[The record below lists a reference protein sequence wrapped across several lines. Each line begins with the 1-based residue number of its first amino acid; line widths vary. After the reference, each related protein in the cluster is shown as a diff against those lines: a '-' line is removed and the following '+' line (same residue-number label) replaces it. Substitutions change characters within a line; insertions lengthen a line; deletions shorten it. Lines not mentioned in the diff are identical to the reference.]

1 MSGRGTMEEF
11 DYIVVGAG
19 SAGCVLTDRLSRD
32 PRARVLLLEAGK
44 RDSHPYVGIP
54 KGIAKL
60 RLHPEYSWCL
70 PVEPSL
76 GRNSGEVWPRGR
88 MLGGTSSLNGMY
100 YVRGQ
105 PADYDSWA
113 ADAGDAWSWQ
123 HMHRVFRQMEDH
135 ELGASE
141 ERGIGGPLRVTL
153 PPKGSDVDAAVL
165 RAGESVGLPLRQD
178 LNAVPQG
185 GIGYLPLTVKNGRR
199 WSSADAFLKPAIRR
213 PNVKVVT
220 QVHVDR
226 VLLEGRRVVGVAG
239 RRGGEAV
246 GFRCK
251 GEVILSAGA
260 LKSPQILQL
269 SGIGPGAMLQ
279 EVGVPLVH
287 AAPAVGAGMNEHLSF
302 TLIHRLNGS
311 AGENREYRGLRLA
324 KNVLRYYALHSG
336 VLSYSTFLLGG
347 FAKTRPDAGRAD
359 IQFFVGALSFDSGSA
374 KAVTARVKTGE
385 KPGITCF
392 AYYMHP
398 ESRGS
403 VGLRSPDPAAPPLI
417 RPNWLATPR
426 DRQASVETVKR
437 MRELLAAPA
446 LQPYMGDE
454 VTPGPAVRTDAEIL
468 AAFTRFG
475 STANHAV
482 ATCAM
487 GSAEGAAIDGRL
499 KVRGVAGLRVV
510 DCSSI
515 PRLPSGNTNAPVMA
529 LAWRAAELILED
541 RRP

>member
-1 MSGRGTMEEF
+1 MEEC
-11 DYIVVGAG
+11 DYIIVGAG
-19 SAGCVLTDRLSRD
+19 SAGCVLADRLSRD
-32 PRARVLLLEAGK
+32 PGARVLLLEAGK
-44 RDSHPYVGIP
+44 QDRHPYVGIP

-113 ADAGDAWSWQ
+113 ADAGSAWSWHEMQ
-123 HMHRVFRQMEDH
+123 RVFRQMEDH
-135 ELGASE
+135 ELGANG
-141 ERGIGGPLRVTL
+141 ERGAGGPLRVSL
-153 PPKGSDVDAAVL
+153 PPKGSAVDAAVL

-178 LNAVPQG
+178 LNALPQG
-185 GIGYLPLTVKNGRR
+185 GIGYLPLTVKDGRR
-199 WSSADAFLKPAIRR
+199 WSSADAFLKPAMRR
-213 PNVKVVT
+213 RNVEVLTEV
-220 QVHVDR
+220 QVDR
-226 VLLEGRRVVGVAG
+226 VLFESRRAVGVAG
-239 RRGGEAV
+239 RRGGEPAT
-246 GFRCK
+246 FRCR

-279 EVGVPLVH
+279 EVGVPVLH
-287 AAPAVGAGMNEHLSF
+287 DAVAIGAGMNEHLSF
-302 TLIHRLNGS
+302 TLIHRLKGS
-311 AGENREYRGLRLA
+311 PGENREYRGLRLA
-324 KNVLRYYALHSG
+324 KNVLRYYASHSG

-347 FAKTRPDAGRAD
+347 FARTRPDAGRAD
-359 IQFFVGALSFDSGSA
+359 IQFFIGALSFDTGSA
-374 KAVTARVKTGE
+374 KAVTARVKTGKE
-385 KPGITCF
+385 PGITCF

-403 VGLRSPDPAAPPLI
+403 VGLRSADPAAPPLI

-426 DRQASVETVKR
+426 DQQASVETVKR
-437 MRELLAAPA
+437 MRELFAAPA
-446 LQPYMGDE
+446 LQPYMGAE
-454 VTPGPAVRTDAEIL
+454 VTPGPAVRTDVDIL
-468 AAFTRFG
+468 SAFSRFG

-487 GSAEGAAIDGRL
+487 GSAETAAIDARL
-499 KVRGVAGLRVV
+499 KVRGVTGLRVV

-529 LAWRAAELILED
+529 LAWRAAELIVED
-541 RRP
+541 RRA